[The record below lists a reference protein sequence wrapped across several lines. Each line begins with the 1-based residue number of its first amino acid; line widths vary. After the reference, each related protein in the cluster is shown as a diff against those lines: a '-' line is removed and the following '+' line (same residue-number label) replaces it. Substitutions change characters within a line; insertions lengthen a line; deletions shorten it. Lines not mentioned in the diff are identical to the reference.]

1 MVKLATL
8 RAVLKQGSFSAAAAA
23 LHLTQPAVS
32 RQVGLLERQLG
43 TMLVH
48 RTQRGVRPTEAGRV
62 LLAHAEALLAGL
74 ERAEH
79 EIRSLAGLERGTVR
93 LGSFFSALVH
103 LSAELA
109 TELTQIHPGL
119 VVVDEL
125 VDRSAALDG
134 LLRGALDLAIVFED
148 DTEPAPPVDG
158 VQLHSL
164 FDDPVRVVLPTGH
177 RFADHPV
184 VGVHDLAHDT
194 WIRPHE
200 GSAAR
205 RLDAV
210 LARAGIRPALVL
222 AGRGDEPVEVQAL
235 VAAGRGV
242 TLTHDLTVVV
252 DRNGV
257 VVLPLTDEPGVRR
270 VHAAVLP
277 GHRPPATD
285 TALQAL
291 LRVGAERGKRLGL
304 PSGRGPRA

>member
-1 MVKLATL
+1 VLDVVKLATL
-8 RAVLKQGSFSAAAAA
+8 RAVLEQGSFSAAAVA

-43 TMLVH
+43 TILVH

-79 EIRSLAGLERGTVR
+79 EVRSLAGLERGTVR
-93 LGSFFSALVH
+93 LGSFFSAMVH
-103 LSAELA
+103 LSSELAAEL
-109 TELTQIHPGL
+109 TEVHPGL
-119 VVVDEL
+119 VIVDEL
-125 VDRSAALDG
+125 VDRATALDR

-148 DTEPAPPVDG
+148 DLEPAPPVDG
-158 VQLHSL
+158 VQLHPL

-177 RFADHPV
+177 RYADRPV
-184 VGVHDLAHDT
+184 VSVHDLAHDT

-210 LARAGIRPALVL
+210 LGGAGIRPALLL

-235 VAAGRGV
+235 VAAGRGL

-252 DRNGV
+252 SCNGV
-257 VVLPLTDEPGVRR
+257 VVRPLADEPGMRR
-270 VHAAVLP
+270 VQAAVLP
-277 GHRPPATD
+277 GPRPPATE
-285 TALQAL
+285 TALRAL
-291 LRVGAERGKRLGL
+291 LRIGAQRRDRLTQ
-304 PSGRGPRA
+304 RH